1 MFETA
6 TNMELYSL
14 VLQDAPFVI
23 AAYGVIWVAMVG
35 YVTAVLRRLLRLQKE
50 VELIAEA
57 AGVNTGA
64 ESSN

>member
-23 AAYGVIWVAMVG
+23 AAYGVIWIAMVG

-57 AGVNTGA
+57 AGVDTSG

>member
-35 YVTAVLRRLLRLQKE
+35 YVTVVLRRLLRLQKE

-57 AGVNTGA
+57 AGVSTGG
-64 ESSN
+64 EGSN

>member
-14 VLQDAPFVI
+14 VLKDAPFVI

-35 YVTAVLRRLLRLQKE
+35 YVTVVLRRLLKLQKE
-50 VELIAEA
+50 VELVAEA
-57 AGVNTGA
+57 AKVDLQG